1 MKYKLHMR
9 TSAAIL
15 FLIASIATTVAQP
28 AVGNQ
33 PTNDPTTIRRWNQST
48 PHWIAPN
55 WPDPGIVLTN
65 ISFNDLT
72 LREVVK
78 DLRQGFKNQLHIL
91 PIPQTFE
98 HDWGDTRIQ
107 MRLENVKAREVFSV
121 MNSSFER
128 NQTPLRWELKMDE
141 NNLPIA
147 QLRVLSEQI
156 PPVEKIRKVYFIGDL
171 LGDDKSS
178 GMTIAQIEEIIMN
191 IWPIPNDHPESILWF
206 NKQAQLLIVHGTP
219 EQQDYIEQTLKALRQ
234 KVDWERSNKKSTDAS
249 TKTNNAKNNLKTDSG
264 DTK

>member
-9 TSAAIL
+9 TPAAIL
-15 FLIASIATTVAQP
+15 LLIASIATTAAQTAPGSPP
-28 AVGNQ
+28 AVATPHTVWALG
-33 PTNDPTTIRRWNQST
+33 

-55 WPDPGIVLTN
+55 WPDPGIILTN
-65 ISFNDLT
+65 VIFNDLT
-72 LREVVK
+72 LREVVAE
-78 DLRQGFKNQLHIL
+78 LRQDFKRQLHIL

-128 NQTPLRWELKMDE
+128 NQTPLRWELTVDA
-141 NNLPIA
+141 NNYPVA

-156 PPVEKIRKVYFIGDL
+156 PPVEKIRRVYFIGNL
-171 LGDDKSS
+171 LADEKLS
-178 GMTIAQIEEIIMN
+178 GMTINQINDTIRN
-191 IWPIPNDHPESILWF
+191 IWPIPNGHPESILWF
-206 NKQAQLLIVHGTP
+206 NQSAQLLIVYGTP

-249 TKTNNAKNNLKTDSG
+249 TKADDTKSNLKPDNGS
-264 DTK
+264 TK